1 MRPDQDYK
9 GYQSGVDQDVFIK
22 INTAYNGTQNF
33 IGSVWPNEALFP
45 DFFAKNTV

>member
-22 INTAYNGTQNF
+22 INTAYNGT
-33 IGSVWPNEALFP
+33 
-45 DFFAKNTV
+45 